1 MKCIFLLLLLFVGNM
16 ALSQIQQIERLDGS
30 NISTFKID
38 QIVKRLLD
46 SANVHGLNL
55 AILNQNKTV
64 YLKSFGYKNKPNN
77 ALLDTS
83 TIVYG
88 ASFSK
93 GVFGFLVMKLVEEK
107 TLDLDI
113 PLCEYLK
120 KPLPI
125 MNIFLI

>member
-55 AILNQNKTV
+55 AILNQDKTL
-64 YLKSFGYKNKPNN
+64 YLKSFGCKNKPNN
-77 ALLDTS
+77 A
-83 TIVYG
+83 
-88 ASFSK
+88 F
-93 GVFGFLVMKLVEEK
+93 
-107 TLDLDI
+107 
-113 PLCEYLK
+113 
-120 KPLPI
+120 
-125 MNIFLI
+125 